1 VAALAVAA
9 VKFPVHLALAARGL
23 RVRDLVAV
31 KVTMTAEAL
40 LLLGVVAVAVQAKR
54 ETPIKV
60 DTAAMARQVQLAVH
74 R

>member
-1 VAALAVAA
+1 
-9 VKFPVHLALAARGL
+9 
-23 RVRDLVAV
+23 
-31 KVTMTAEAL
+31 
-40 LLLGVVAVAVQAKR
+40 VVAVAVQAKR